1 MQFFENE
8 IKEYA
13 RFAWSTLDLKIT
25 PCEWQPDES
34 SENLVTANIQISG
47 EWQGVVAIILERG
60 LAQQLAMKMFSLEK
74 EQVTDEDISD
84 SVSEIMN
91 IIGGNLKSI
100 LSQPNQLGLPIVDV
114 KGARL
119 DFPFTKQLSQVAFE
133 CMGKKFSVDIHQ
145 VTDQKHQNQPSIV
158 NT

>member
-13 RFAWSTLDLKIT
+13 EFAWSTLNLKIT
-25 PCEWQPDES
+25 PCSWQSDES

-47 EWQGVVAIILERG
+47 GWQGVVAILMEHG
-60 LAQQLAMKMFSLEK
+60 LAQQLAINMFSSEK
-74 EQVTDEDISD
+74 EQVTDDDIND

-91 IIGGNLKSI
+91 IIGGNLKSM
-100 LSQPNQLGLPIVDV
+100 LPQPNQLGLPIVDL

-119 DFPFTKQLSQVAFE
+119 NFPFTKQLSQVAFD
-133 CMGKKFSVDIHQ
+133 CMGKKFSVAIHQ
-145 VTDQKHQNQPSIV
+145 VADKKLQKQPSKV